1 MPDAI
6 ASNFSNALP
15 ASGMLGGLSDAERDT
30 LRDFGDFVDHRK
42 GDVLVE
48 QGKPQAFLH
57 LVLEGELRVSVAS
70 PEQIVTLGYVQSGE
84 CVGEMTLLEVANASA
99 TVVANTNCRVWAMNR
114 AAFER
119 FCEQHPRAAVS
130 VVKAVAIVL
139 SHRLRNSSQRLLS
152 SES

>member
-1 MPDAI
+1 MSDAI
-6 ASNFSNALP
+6 ASSFANSLPSN
-15 ASGMLGGLSDAERDT
+15 GMLEGMTEVERDT

-57 LVLEGELRVSVAS
+57 LVLEGELRVSVSS
-70 PEQIVTLGYVQSGE
+70 PEQIVTLGYVQPGE

-130 VVKAVAIVL
+130 LVKAVAILL